1 MQAIITYKH
10 GCCRLTRILGPA
22 HAVYFGTYEVVKELA
37 GGNAEDGKHHPGAAG
52 LLWLEL
58 KELRTLTLIFLPALS
73 GACATI
79 ASDALMNPFDGKNT
93 HACPWAVAD
102 LVKSSNSA
110 CKYTAPLT
118 LR

>member
-1 MQAIITYKH
+1 MEGHLKCDCGSWYATINIPPL
-10 GCCRLTRILGPA
+10 RRWLTWISGPA

-58 KELRTLTLIFLPALS
+58 QAVDVDADFLPALS

-79 ASDALMNPFDGKNT
+79 ASDALMNPFDGKE
-93 HACPWAVAD
+93 
-102 LVKSSNSA
+102 
-110 CKYTAPLT
+110 YTCLPLD
-118 LR
+118 RG

>member
-1 MQAIITYKH
+1 M
-10 GCCRLTRILGPA
+10 
-22 HAVYFGTYEVVKELA
+22 VKELA

-58 KELRTLTLIFLPALS
+58 QAADIDADFLLALS

-93 HACPWAVAD
+93 HACPWAVTD

-110 CKYTAPLT
+110 CKYTAPPT
-118 LR
+118 LRSRNVLAPFTAPKGFLHSTSPTPRHYA

>member
-1 MQAIITYKH
+1 
-10 GCCRLTRILGPA
+10 
-22 HAVYFGTYEVVKELA
+22 VVKELA

-58 KELRTLTLIFLPALS
+58 QAADIDADFLLALS

-93 HACPWAVAD
+93 HACPPGPW
-102 LVKSSNSA
+102 
-110 CKYTAPLT
+110 LT
-118 LR
+118 S